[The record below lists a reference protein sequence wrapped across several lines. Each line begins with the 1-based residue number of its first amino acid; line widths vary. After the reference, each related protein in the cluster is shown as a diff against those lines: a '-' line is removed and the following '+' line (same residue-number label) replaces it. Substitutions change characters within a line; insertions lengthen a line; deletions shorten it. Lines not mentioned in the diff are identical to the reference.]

1 MALLGKADPTL
12 VQGAAVVAQA
22 NIPGDMTKIYEKRE
36 ANIKALTMGIQA
48 AWDSQFEAY
57 NAFETRIIDASDLA
71 ITNTLEGKTNDS
83 MLAEVDRETREIK
96 ALMQG
101 FDKRDKGNLE
111 WKKLEARMNKLVTTT
126 KNNDE
131 TWNSLID
138 ASANGDLLVM
148 GMGAELDLYE
158 AMINDY
164 NNNTNE
170 TNGRIVDGDFVYS
183 LPGNPDVTMT
193 MTELKKK
200 LKIKD
205 ATAPSGIQAIF
216 NDIQKN
222 AKTSKRSW
230 DDGYIT
236 DTRNSIRDNLKSA
249 NDRHNVIHERF
260 PGMEYSFWEAV
271 TGKDEE
277 LQGQIYDA
285 LIELDTDIDNDGVTD
300 DALTYANPDNAVALQ
315 REIINNANSKDLIAD
330 FLTNNIGES
339 QYKLGK
345 NERAT
350 ETSTYTNRN
359 VNIDMFLGKDGDKEN
374 RSKFTTTSDT
384 IVKWENDLQAM
395 EKTGEDSMF
404 SEEYVNINGVWYGYN
419 PEKGFREVEDHG
431 AKHGLFY
438 KPGTRYFKTPED
450 IFQYHNIPTVYVG
463 ESGSGRSNLG

>member
-48 AWDSQFEAY
+48 AWDSQFKAY
-57 NAFETRIIDASDLA
+57 NAFATRIIDASDLA
-71 ITNTLEGKTNDS
+71 LTNTLEGKMNDS

-148 GMGAELDLYE
+148 GLGPELDLYE